1 MTDLTRRSLA
11 ALLLTAS
18 AVTPALGMPPT
29 TALPSWRDGPA
40 KRNILDFIRR
50 TTAQGPDFVPP
61 EARVAVFDNDGTL
74 WVEQP
79 IYTEARFLADRV
91 RALVEANPDLAGRQP
106 YKAVLDK
113 DLATLAKTPQAEV
126 FKMIDDVH
134 VGMTIEAYGAVARDW
149 IDTQRD
155 SRFKRL
161 YRELIYQPQLELLA
175 LLRAGG
181 FKTFIVSGGTIT
193 FMRAFAERTY
203 GVPPEQVIGSSGKV
217 EYRLIDGVGEIVSLS
232 GIGSVDDKAG
242 KPANI
247 HLHTGRRPI
256 LAVGNS
262 DGDLE
267 MLQYTTTGDGPRLGV
282 LVHHDDAAREYAYDR
297 QSKVGTLDKAL
308 DEAAARKWTVVS
320 MKTDWERIFAFDG

>member
-1 MTDLTRRSLA
+1 MSHLTRRSLA
-11 ALLLTAS
+11 AFLLAVS
-18 AVTPALGMPPT
+18 AAPAWPAQAAD
-29 TALPSWRDGPA
+29 ALASWRDGPA
-40 KRNILDFIRR
+40 KRTILEFIQR
-50 TTAQGPDFVPP
+50 TTSQGPDFIPP
-61 EARVAVFDNDGTL
+61 ESRIAVFDNDGTL

-91 RALVEANPDLAGRQP
+91 GALVEANPDLAGRQP

-113 DLATLAKTPQAEV
+113 DLATLAKTPQADLI
-126 FKMIDDVH
+126 KMIDDIH
-134 VGMTIEAYGAVARDW
+134 VGMTVDAYGAVARQW
-149 IDTQRD
+149 IDNQRD
-155 SRFKRL
+155 TRFKRL
-161 YRELIYQPQLELLA
+161 YRELVYQPQLELLA
-175 LLRAGG
+175 LLRANG

-203 GVPPEQVIGSSGKV
+203 GIPPEQVIGSSGKV

-232 GIGSVDDKAG
+232 GIGAVDDKAG

-247 HLHTGRRPI
+247 HLHIGRRPI

-267 MLQYTTTGDGPRLGV
+267 MLQYVTTGDGPRLGV

-297 QSKVGTLDKAL
+297 QSKIGTLDKAL
-308 DEAAARKWTVVS
+308 DEAATRKWTVVS
-320 MKTDWERIFAFDG
+320 MKNDWARIFPFAT